1 VDRARIIVVED
12 EPLTRS
18 TYAKSLAADGHAVRM
33 AADVFACRAALKAAD
48 ADVILLDLGL
58 PGVDGLTFAR
68 ELRSAGDIGVIVVT
82 SKEDADSRIAALDEG
97 ADDYVIKP
105 VHLGELAARV
115 RSVLRRR
122 SQARGRRFQLGGWL
136 VDLSRRTVH
145 REGLDTVSLTRGEF
159 DLLERL
165 IVADGKIVSREL
177 LSEAINRGGGDGD
190 PRSADALV
198 SRLRR
203 KLVAHDEGAELIVTA
218 AGFGYRL
225 GCAVQAV

>member
-1 VDRARIIVVED
+1 MDRARIIVVED
-12 EPLTRS
+12 EPLTRT
-18 TYAKSLAADGHAVRM
+18 TYAKTLAANGYAVRT
-33 AADVFACRAALKAAD
+33 AADVFACRAALKAGA

-68 ELRSAGDIGVIVVT
+68 ELRSGGDVGVIVVT
-82 SKEDADSRIAALDEG
+82 SKEDAHTRIAALDEG

-122 SQARGRRFQLGGWL
+122 NHARGRQFQVDHWH
-136 VDLSRRTVH
+136 VDLSRRTVQ
-145 REGLDTVSLTRGEF
+145 REGAGPIALTRGEF
-159 DLLERL
+159 DLLGRL
-165 IVADGKIVSREL
+165 IEADGKIVSREL
-177 LSEAINRGGGDGD
+177 LSDAINRGDGDGD
-190 PRSADALV
+190 PRSVDALV

-203 KLVAHDEGAELIVTA
+203 KLGANQDGIDLIVTA

-225 GCAVQAV
+225 GRAARPV